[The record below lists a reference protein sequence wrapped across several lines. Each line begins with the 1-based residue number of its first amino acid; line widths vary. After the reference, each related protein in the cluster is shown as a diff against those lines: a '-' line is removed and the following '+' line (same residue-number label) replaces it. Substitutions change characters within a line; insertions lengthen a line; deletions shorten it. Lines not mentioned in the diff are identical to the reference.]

1 MGYDRAKVERQRM
14 LDKLTE
20 EQKRDKEQEHYEAWL
35 EEWGGL
41 LDEKENYVPL
51 KFEDDEDWIDD
62 DEEYDEWDWDDEEE
76 E

>member
-1 MGYDRAKVERQRM
+1 M

-41 LDEKENYVPL
+41 LDEEENYVPL
-51 KFEDDEDWIDD
+51 KFEDDEEWIDD
-62 DEEYDEWDWDDEEE
+62 DEDELDDEFDWDDEDEE
-76 E
+76 